1 MRSALATAT
10 KPAVRRGVTIVEV
23 LVALVIVTIGLLGVS
38 GSSVVAMRAVA
49 RVRHE
54 RAATN
59 RALSR
64 LALLYA
70 GGCGRAASGELEPQP
85 DGLGERWIVEHAR
98 PEVALLTSRVE
109 WRDHGRPRALVLR
122 SALLC

>member
-1 MRSALATAT
+1 
-10 KPAVRRGVTIVEV
+10 
-23 LVALVIVTIGLLGVS
+23 VIVTVGLLGAS

-49 RVRHE
+49 RVGHE

-70 GGCGRAASGELEPQP
+70 GGCGRAASGESEPQS
-85 DGLGERWIVEHAR
+85 DGLGEQWIVDHTR
-98 PEVALLTSRVE
+98 PEVALLTARVE
-109 WRDHGRPRALVLR
+109 WRDHGRPRELVLE